1 MKQQQSLTHSDKRQ
15 WLHKVQKQRKERSLT
30 IGIQTIDFLLEQT
43 IPVTYHNISEHSK
56 AFDEKGKGI
65 HQNTIKRNGELH
77 SYYQKHSRTYKVK
90 NTRKNPVIPSIFD
103 EASLRRISSERD
115 VSIAKKRYM
124 QLSKEELANRLI
136 AVEKYVAENQERW
149 VTNQFEQFK

>member
-15 WLHKVQKQRKERSLT
+15 WLHKVHKQRKERSLT

-77 SYYQKHSRTYKVK
+77 SYYQKPSRTYKVK

>member
-15 WLHKVQKQRKERSLT
+15 WLHKVHKQRKERSLT

-56 AFDEKGKGI
+56 ALDEKGKGI

-115 VSIAKKRYM
+115 VSIAKRG
-124 QLSKEELANRLI
+124 I
-136 AVEKYVAENQERW
+136 
-149 VTNQFEQFK
+149 

>member
-15 WLHKVQKQRKERSLT
+15 WLHKVHKQRKERSLT

>member
-1 MKQQQSLTHSDKRQ
+1 MNQPQSVIHSDKRQ
-15 WLHKVQKQRKERSLT
+15 WLDKVHQQRKDRSLT
-30 IGIQTIDFLLEQT
+30 IGIQTIDFLVEQG
-43 IPVTYHNISEHSK
+43 IPVTYNNISEHSE

-65 HQNTIKRNGELH
+65 HQNTIKRNEELH

-90 NTRKNPVIPSIFD
+90 NMRKKPVMPTTFD

-115 VSIAKKRYM
+115 VNIAKKRYM
-124 QLSKEELANRLI
+124 QLSKEVLVNRLI

>member
-1 MKQQQSLTHSDKRQ
+1 MNQQQSVIHSDKRQ
-15 WLHKVQKQRKERSLT
+15 WLDKVHQQRKDRSLT
-30 IGIQTIDFLLEQT
+30 IGIQTIDFLVEQG

-56 AFDEKGKGI
+56 AFDEQGKGI
-65 HQNTIKRNGELH
+65 HQNTIKRNEELH

-90 NTRKNPVIPSIFD
+90 NTRKKHVMPSAFD

-115 VSIAKKRYM
+115 VSVAKKRYI
-124 QLSKEELANRLI
+124 QLSKEELVNRLI

-149 VTNQFEQFK
+149 VINQFEQFK

>member
-1 MKQQQSLTHSDKRQ
+1 MNQQQSVIHSDKRQ
-15 WLHKVQKQRKERSLT
+15 WLDKVHQQRKDRSLT
-30 IGIQTIDFLLEQT
+30 IGIQTIDFLIEQG
-43 IPVTYHNISEHSK
+43 IPVTYHNISEHSE

-65 HQNTIKRNGELH
+65 HQNTIKRNEELH

-90 NTRKNPVIPSIFD
+90 NMSKKSVMPTIFD

-115 VSIAKKRYM
+115 VNIAKKRYM
-124 QLSKEELANRLI
+124 QLSKEELVNRLI

>member
-15 WLHKVQKQRKERSLT
+15 WLHKVHNQRKERPLT
-30 IGIQTIDFLLEQT
+30 IGIQAIHYLLEQT
-43 IPVTYHNISEHSK
+43 IHQ
-56 AFDEKGKGI
+56 KGKGI

-136 AVEKYVAENQERW
+136 AVE
-149 VTNQFEQFK
+149 

>member
-1 MKQQQSLTHSDKRQ
+1 MNQQQSVIHSDKRQ
-15 WLHKVQKQRKERSLT
+15 WLDKVHQQRKDRSLT
-30 IGIQTIDFLLEQT
+30 IGIQTIDFLVEQG

-56 AFDEKGKGI
+56 AVDEKGKGI
-65 HQNTIKRNGELH
+65 HQNTIKRNEELH
-77 SYYQKHSRTYKVK
+77 SYYQKRSRTYKVK
-90 NTRKNPVIPSIFD
+90 NTRKKPVMPSTFD

-115 VSIAKKRYM
+115 VNIAKKRYM
-124 QLSKEELANRLI
+124 QLSKEELVNRLI

>member
-15 WLHKVQKQRKERSLT
+15 WLHKVHKQRKERSLT

-43 IPVTYHNISEHSK
+43 IPITYHNISEHSK

>member
-15 WLHKVQKQRKERSLT
+15 WLHKVHKQRKERSLT

-149 VTNQFEQFK
+149 VTNQFEQVK

>member
-1 MKQQQSLTHSDKRQ
+1 MKQQQSLTHSYKRQ
-15 WLHKVQKQRKERSLT
+15 WLHKVHKQRKERSLT